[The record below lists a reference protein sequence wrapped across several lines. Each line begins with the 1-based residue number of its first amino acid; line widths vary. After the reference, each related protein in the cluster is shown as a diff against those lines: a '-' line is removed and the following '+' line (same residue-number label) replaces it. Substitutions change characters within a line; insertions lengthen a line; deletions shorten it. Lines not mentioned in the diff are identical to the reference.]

1 MNTRKLAL
9 AAALLASPL
18 AHAQFGMEQMM
29 NPMAMMGPMMA
40 PMAPVAP
47 AAGSA
52 PAAPA
57 K

>member
-1 MNTRKLAL
+1 MKTRHTLL

-29 NPMAMMGPMMA
+29 APMAMMIPMA
-40 PMAPVAP
+40 PMMP
-47 AAGSA
+47 

-57 K
+57 AEAAPAAK